1 MVAAGYATR
10 VPSDAIGKEFD
21 DPRICNIARL
31 LRARHWFA
39 RRRPAC
45 VALAYQALSAVT
57 FCIWH
62 PVVALA
68 RRGPSHLCK
77 RCNQGHRWHRSVV
90 SVQAAHL
97 ERRAGLLIIR
107 RSWVEAPP
115 APHTLTCGNVRFG
128 PAGQHAYRMDAGM
141 VAAMTRPSVSQSAA
155 SAARSPGWPSSN
167 RSGPARSRGTPPR
180 PALGLTQRPGERQS
194 CLLCVTTSRAGPE
207 LAQGI
212 ISPNGVAFPPPPAD
226 LPRMVPPWP
235 ACQK

>member
-10 VPSDAIGKEFD
+10 VPCDAIGKEFD

-68 RRGPSHLCK
+68 RRGPVRGPSHLCK

-107 RSWVEAPP
+107 RSWVRAPP
-115 APHTLTCGNVRFG
+115 APHTLACENVRFG
-128 PAGQHAYRMDAGM
+128 PAGQPAYRMDAGM
-141 VAAMTRPSVSQSAA
+141 VAAMTPGRAFRRAPQAPPEAPAGQARTGQARPGRAALQPDQVSRPRSRR
-155 SAARSPGWPSSN
+155 RSPAAEQMDTAAVEFEEFLS
-167 RSGPARSRGTPPR
+167 RSVCQLLTSAGR
-180 PALGLTQRPGERQS
+180 PHGRR
-194 CLLCVTTSRAGPE
+194 
-207 LAQGI
+207 
-212 ISPNGVAFPPPPAD
+212 
-226 LPRMVPPWP
+226 
-235 ACQK
+235 

>member
-10 VPSDAIGKEFD
+10 VPCDAIGKEFD

-68 RRGPSHLCK
+68 RRGPVRGPSHLCK

-97 ERRAGLLIIR
+97 ERRAGLLI
-107 RSWVEAPP
+107 
-115 APHTLTCGNVRFG
+115 
-128 PAGQHAYRMDAGM
+128 
-141 VAAMTRPSVSQSAA
+141 
-155 SAARSPGWPSSN
+155 
-167 RSGPARSRGTPPR
+167 
-180 PALGLTQRPGERQS
+180 
-194 CLLCVTTSRAGPE
+194 
-207 LAQGI
+207 
-212 ISPNGVAFPPPPAD
+212 
-226 LPRMVPPWP
+226 
-235 ACQK
+235 